1 MEPRGVERR
10 LRQRVVLVCHN
21 RHTGDS
27 SQPTTDRALEAL
39 RIDPP
44 RRTQT
49 DIDSIFSTVGKWPD
63 FQKFIHT
70 EQERRELCRRMTCED
85 WHRMEIVV
93 KQGDETDGLYL
104 IFTGQCSVY
113 SIAATR
119 DDGSQNQIPS
129 ATLAVLRSALGSDK
143 CFVQVAVKGPTEE
156 FGAASLI
163 GDEPWN
169 GTIVTD
175 KPTVLLRID
184 PPSYHET
191 LGWFAR
197 SVCERKAALLLQV
210 RELQV
215 LRKSRELVLHLAA
228 TMEQVRMR
236 VGTEIGNDFF
246 PRENTMSFIVVEE
259 GVFVKRRA
267 VNFSGTKVASDS
279 TIALP
284 IGVKTVKVG
293 QFGPREMIPV
303 PAMRICVPFPF
314 TLYVAE
320 EVTGYLLKLV
330 ELASMLLNVQTQ
342 KIIRMFASNEP
353 NDEKVIRMWIEKQ
366 EAVQWQAYRKKCVK
380 EARRIL
386 KAQRAISMGEW
397 AIRKAGPPKA
407 IKEHRPFTT
416 LRPKQYDAIRY
427 GHSPATSSPR
437 IHNGISS
444 HNEGNM

>member
-1 MEPRGVERR
+1 MQPRGAERR

-21 RHTGDS
+21 RHTDDS

-44 RRTQT
+44 LRTRT
-49 DIDSIFSTVGKWPD
+49 DIDSIFSIVGKWPD

-85 WHRMEIVV
+85 WHRLEIVV
-93 KQGDETDGLYL
+93 RQGDETDGWYL

-113 SIAATR
+113 SLAATR

-129 ATLAVLRSALGSDK
+129 AALAVLRSALGSDK

-156 FGAASLI
+156 FGSASLVSN
-163 GDEPWN
+163 EPRN
-169 GTIVTD
+169 ATIVTD

-210 RELQV
+210 RELQA
-215 LRKSRELVLHLAA
+215 LRESRELLLHLAA

-236 VGTEIGNDFF
+236 AGTEIGDDFF

-259 GVFVKRRA
+259 GVLVKRRV

-284 IGVKTVKVG
+284 MGAKSVKVG

-314 TLYVAE
+314 TLYVEE

-342 KIIRMFASNEP
+342 KIIRAFASNEP
-353 NDEKVIRMWIEKQ
+353 NDEKVIQMWIAKQ
-366 EAVQWQAYRKKCVK
+366 EAVQWQGYRKKCVK

-386 KAQRAISMGEW
+386 KAQKAISRGEW

-416 LRPKQYDAIRY
+416 LRPKQYEAIRY
-427 GHSPATSSPR
+427 EYSLATSGPR
-437 IHNGISS
+437 IHDSILLRD
-444 HNEGNM
+444 EDDT